1 MTKDNISKE
10 YMKDNERFA
19 DLFNFYLYDG
29 KSIIKDKDLIE
40 IDTND
45 ILNLENKYNIT
56 RYRDIVKKAIIK
68 YSDNITYALIL
79 GLENQTEINYAMV
92 IRNMV
97 YDSITYQKQIEALNG
112 KSKYGKIKY
121 EVLEKEKL
129 KPVITLVL
137 YFGNKK
143 WNGPKDLYSMFEDS
157 NTEIRKYVSNYKLNL
172 ITPYDLEEKE
182 FDKFKTEIKL
192 LLKYIKYSNNKK
204 ELEKISKDKEFERVS
219 KDTANTINVMTGSK
233 LNIEEKEG
241 EINMCKAIDD
251 MRKEERKEGREEG
264 RMEERAKT
272 NKRDKETV
280 FRMSSLGV
288 SKEDIAKYL
297 GLNINKV
304 TRILKEKLA

>member
-10 YMKDNERFA
+10 YMKNNERFA

-121 EVLEKEKL
+121 EVLKKEKL

-143 WNGPKDLYSMFEDS
+143 WNGPKDLYSMFEES

-241 EINMCKAIDD
+241 AINMCKAIDD
-251 MRKEERKEGREEG
+251 MRKDAIKEG
-264 RMEERAKT
+264 RMEERKE
-272 NKRDKETV
+272 RDKETV
-280 FRMSSLGV
+280 IKMSNFGMT
-288 SKEDIAKYL
+288 KEDIAKCL
-297 GLNINKV
+297 EMDINKV